1 MRNPAPI
8 VLSLLLAV
16 AALFLILRKP
26 EPAQE
31 TTPEPT
37 APTSEPA
44 EPAAETPADKSE
56 EPAAEPADKPTGSAE
71 WPQDKSDIPV
81 DPKAVF
87 GSLENGMRYVILP
100 NAEPPDR
107 LSLRLHI
114 EAGSLMEADDQ
125 RGIAHFLEHM
135 VFNGSK
141 NFTPAELIPRM
152 QRLGIAFGAHVNAYT
167 SFDETVYMLDLP
179 DQSADTMKL
188 GFTVMRDFCDGALLK
203 EEEIDNE
210 RGVILS
216 EKTSRDSVG
225 YRLMQK
231 QFTQLLPDSLLMERF
246 PIGEEDIIKSAPRER
261 FVDFYTRYYNPT
273 RMTFVVVGDVDA
285 DAMASRIQETFG
297 SLSNPDNPGGDP
309 DLGKVTRAEGLQPAV
324 FSDKEV
330 SGTDLGL
337 LTVDDY
343 TPIPDSK
350 EKRISRMPLSVA
362 NSILGIRFDRLAKTE
377 GSPIL
382 GGSASKQ
389 EIFNF
394 VELGSVDVT
403 VADDRWQDSV
413 PVLEQEF
420 RRALEHGFTE
430 AELAEAKANLLN
442 AYQQAVKSKDTR
454 RSDSLATA
462 IARSINDGRVLT
474 DPETDLSIVE
484 EGLEQLTA
492 EDCHQA
498 FAEFWKDRGVH
509 LILTTKEEPADAKET
524 LSKLYKES
532 SETPVEAPEK
542 EEMLEFAYTDFG
554 KPGTVES
561 REEIEDLG
569 ITRIMLSNGIA
580 LNLKPTDFE
589 KNSISIDSRIGRGRL
604 SLPKGKVGLSEFATA
619 VVEAGGIGEHSVDD
633 LQRIFAGKNIGFG
646 FSVDTDAFHLSG
658 QTTPDDFGLQM
669 EAMAAQLL
677 LPGYRQEA
685 VTQFRKS
692 IPMTFQQ
699 LKHTAAGPM
708 QEMSGWL
715 RGNDP
720 RFTFP
725 DTPDTL
731 LAYTVDDVKPWIDQ
745 DFTHGQV
752 ELSIVGDFVT
762 DEIIPTI
769 LRTFGA
775 LEDRK
780 PLEALPA
787 EARQVAFPESG
798 QTKTLTYESKIP
810 QGRAILIW
818 KTKGPRGNEEYFR
831 RLNLLSDIL
840 GDRLREEIREKLGA
854 SYSPQAGVS
863 GSSALDDFGY
873 MITLS
878 VGKPEDIEKL
888 VSVSEKLAATLAEE
902 GATADE
908 LDRAR
913 KPSLAN
919 IEKSLRNNGYW
930 LANVLSGSQEDP
942 RKLEL
947 ARSRKS
953 DLESITLE
961 EINELAAKYLKPENA
976 IKVVIKS
983 DDSAQAEE

>member
-1 MRNPAPI
+1 MRNPAPV

-26 EPAQE
+26 EPA
-31 TTPEPT
+31 PEN
-37 APTSEPA
+37 AA
-44 EPAAETPADKSE
+44 EPAAPASVPAESPAK
-56 EPAAEPADKPTGSAE
+56 EPASPTASIG
-71 WPQDKSDIPV
+71 WPQDESDIRA
-81 DPKAVF
+81 DSEAVF
-87 GSLENGMRYVILP
+87 GSLENGLRYIILP

-114 EAGSLMEADDQ
+114 AAGSLMESEDQ
-125 RGIAHFLEHM
+125 RGLAHFLEHM

-167 SFDETVYMLDLP
+167 SFDETVYMLDIP
-179 DQSADTMKL
+179 DQSDDTMKL
-188 GFTVMRDFCDGALLK
+188 GFTVMRDFSDGALLK
-203 EEEIDNE
+203 EEEIDKE

-231 QFTQLLPDSLLMERF
+231 QFSQLLPDSLLMKRF
-246 PIGEEDIIKSAPRER
+246 PIGEEEVIKNAPRER
-261 FVDFYTRYYNPT
+261 FVDFYKRYYTPE
-273 RMTFVVVGDVDA
+273 RMTFVVVGDTDPA
-285 DAMASRIQETFG
+285 AMEARIRKTFG
-297 SLSNPDNPGGDP
+297 DLTNPENPGADP
-309 DLGKVTRAEGLQPAV
+309 DLGSVTLAEGLQPAV
-324 FSDKEV
+324 FADKEV

-337 LTVDDY
+337 LTVDEY
-343 TPIPDSK
+343 TPMPDST
-350 EKRISRMPLSVA
+350 ESRISKMPLSVA
-362 NSILGIRFDRLAKTE
+362 NSILGLRFDRLAKKE

-389 EIFNF
+389 DIFNF

-420 RRALEHGFTE
+420 RRAIEYGFTA

-454 RSDSLATA
+454 RSDGLATA
-462 IARSINDGRVLT
+462 IARSINGGRVLT
-474 DPETDLSIVE
+474 APETDLAIVE
-484 EGLEQLTA
+484 KGLQALTT
-492 EDCHQA
+492 EDCHKA
-498 FAEFWKDRGVH
+498 FSEFWKDRGVH
-509 LILTTKEEPADAKET
+509 LILTTKEEPDNAEET
-524 LSKLYKES
+524 LTQLFEDS
-532 SETPVEAPEK
+532 SEQAIEPPKK
-542 EEMLEFAYTDFG
+542 EEIVEFAYKDFG

-569 ITRIMLSNGIA
+569 ITRLLLSNGMA
-580 LNLKPTDFE
+580 VNLKATDFE
-589 KNSISIDSRIGRGRL
+589 KNSISIDTRIGRGRL
-604 SLPKGKVGLSEFATA
+604 SLPKGQIGLAEFATA
-619 VVEAGGIGEHSVDD
+619 VIEGGGIGDHSVDD

-646 FSVDTDAFHLSG
+646 FSVGDDSFSLSG
-658 QTTPDDFGLQM
+658 VTTPDDFDLQM

-708 QEMSGWL
+708 QKLGGWL
-715 RGNDP
+715 RDKDP

-725 DTPDTL
+725 DSPEPL
-731 LAYTVDDVKPWIDQ
+731 LTYTVDDVKPWLDE

-752 ELSIVGDFVT
+752 ELSIVGDFVP
-762 DEIIPTI
+762 DEIIPSI

-775 LEDRK
+775 LDVRK
-780 PLEALPA
+780 PLEELPLK
-787 EARQVAFPESG
+787 ARQVSFPERP
-798 QTKTLTYESKIP
+798 QTKTFTYESKIP

-818 KTKGPRGNEEYFR
+818 KTEGLRQNEEHFR
-831 RLNLLSDIL
+831 RLNLLGDIL
-840 GDRLREEIREKLGA
+840 RDRLREEIREKLGA

-863 GSSALDDFGY
+863 GSTALEDFGY
-873 MITLS
+873 IIALS
-878 VGKPEDIEKL
+878 VGTPEDIEKL
-888 VSVSEKLAATLAEE
+888 VEVSETLAATLAEK

-919 IEKSLRNNGYW
+919 IEKSLRSNGYW
-930 LANVLSGSQEDP
+930 LSSVLSGCQLDP

-947 ARSRKS
+947 ARNRKS
-953 DLESITLE
+953 DIESITLD
-961 EINELAAKYLKPENA
+961 EINELAAKYLTPENA
-976 IKVVIKS
+976 IRIIIKS